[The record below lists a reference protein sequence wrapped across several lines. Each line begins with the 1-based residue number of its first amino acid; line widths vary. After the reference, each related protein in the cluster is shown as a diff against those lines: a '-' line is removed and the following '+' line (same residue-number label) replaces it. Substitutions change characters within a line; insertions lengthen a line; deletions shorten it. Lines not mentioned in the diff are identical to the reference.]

1 MKKGFT
7 LIELLVVVLI
17 IGILAAIALPQYEKA
32 VEKSKSAQALTL
44 MKTVY
49 QAAQAYYL
57 ANGTYATSFDDLGI
71 DIPWTDKNK
80 SGTITDA
87 RNNEEWSARLLNK
100 SSDDSK
106 QNAIHIRRLSGKYIG
121 AGFEIYLHH
130 NATKVP
136 RNVLFCIEGYNDSN
150 LKFEKPRGAYCSQI
164 MNAKYIHQG
173 DPNYYFTF
181 DNTQWG
187 S

>member
-1 MKKGFT
+1 MKKAFT

-17 IGILAAIALPQYEKA
+17 IGILAAMALAQYEKA

-44 MKTVY
+44 MKTIH

-57 ANGTYATSFDDLGI
+57 ANGDYATTFDELGI
-71 DIPWTDKNK
+71 DIPWTDTSK
-80 SGTITDA
+80 SGTTTDA
-87 RNNEEWSARLLNK
+87 RNNAEWSVRLINK
-100 SSDDSK
+100 SVNSSK
-106 QNAIHIRRLSGKYIG
+106 YNMIQIRRLSGKYKG
-121 AGFEIYLHH
+121 AGFEIDLYH
-130 NATKVP
+130 NTTQVP
-136 RNVLFCIEGYNDSN
+136 RNVLFCIEGYNDSS
-150 LKFEKPRGAYCSQI
+150 LKFEKSRGTDGTQI

-173 DPNYYFTF
+173 DPNDFFVF